1 MRFHECLGGGCPNYL
16 AVLPRPLDLSLHHGV
31 LGLLIAQLDIQG
43 VHHFAIVHP
52 RTLWVIGVRIS
63 MREIHIFNVQD
74 IGHVGLQVQV
84 IDVFLLLRDR
94 LSWRLSDL
102 AGA

>member
-1 MRFHECLGGGCPNYL
+1 M
-16 AVLPRPLDLSLHHGV
+16 LPRPLYLSLHHEI
-31 LGLLIAQLDIQG
+31 LGMLIAQLDIQG

-52 RTLWVIGVRIS
+52 RTLWVVGVRIS
-63 MREIHIFNVQD
+63 MGEIHIFNVQD

>member
-1 MRFHECLGGGCPNYL
+1 
-16 AVLPRPLDLSLHHGV
+16 
-31 LGLLIAQLDIQG
+31 
-43 VHHFAIVHP
+43 
-52 RTLWVIGVRIS
+52 

-84 IDVFLLLRDR
+84 IDVFLFLRDR
-94 LSWRLSDL
+94 LSWRLGDL

>member
-1 MRFHECLGGGCPNYL
+1 LRFHECLGSGSPNYL
-16 AVLPRPLDLSLHHGV
+16 AVFPRPLDLSLHHEI

-43 VHHFAIVHP
+43 IQHFAIVHP
-52 RTLWVIGVRIS
+52 RTFLVVGVRIS
-63 MREIHIFNVQD
+63 MGEIHIFYVQD

-84 IDVFLLLRDR
+84 IDIFLFLRDR
-94 LSWRLSDL
+94 LIWRLRDL